1 MIAFG
6 RQVCG
11 NLDAGAAHEWLVT
24 DGLGGYAMGTVAGL
38 RTRRYHGL
46 LIVAAP
52 GASARRLGLAA
63 LDPLVR
69 IGERVVGLATDEWA
83 GGAVDPAGHVH
94 LATFRLDGGVPCWR
108 WDLGDVVLQR
118 EIAMAHGRP
127 AVGVLF
133 RLLHSPRP
141 VTLELTPLC
150 TWRDVHGE
158 RQAWAE
164 PSVTAVADGFVF
176 EGAYRVAGPGWQ
188 PSGDWYRG
196 VYAREEAA
204 RG

>member
-11 NLDAGAAHEWLVT
+11 DLDAGAAHEWLVT

-94 LATFRLDGGVPCWR
+94 LGAS
-108 WDLGDVVLQR
+108 
-118 EIAMAHGRP
+118 A
-127 AVGVLF
+127 
-133 RLLHSPRP
+133 S
-141 VTLELTPLC
+141 
-150 TWRDVHGE
+150 
-158 RQAWAE
+158 
-164 PSVTAVADGFVF
+164 TAVCRA
-176 EGAYRVAGPGWQ
+176 GAGTSATWC
-188 PSGDWYRG
+188 SS
-196 VYAREEAA
+196 ARSRWRTGAPPLGCCSAYCTA
-204 RG
+204 RAR